1 MKKVEDEFEAITG
14 IATFK
19 DKVII
24 DVGCGTGE
32 LVRVLT
38 MQGAQATG
46 IDTPEMVSKA
56 KENSPIR
63 DEQYVPGA
71 GENLPFRDSYADI
84 VIYFASLH
92 HVPMPRMNQAI
103 KEVHRVLKAGGIVI
117 FVEPVGKKGSYFEVI
132 RIVED
137 EREIQKHAYEA
148 IKHAKAIGFKNV
160 EEKMIYIERSFED
173 YVKLLNTFIDDEKKR
188 NEYMVQSREVTEKIC
203 REAKVDIKD
212 YRFKSICRVNVLEK
226 GVRTA
231 HPPTQDATRSAD

>member
-1 MKKVEDEFEAITG
+1 MKKVEDELEVISE
-14 IATFK
+14 IVTFK

-38 MQGAQATG
+38 MQGAQVTG
-46 IDTPEMVSKA
+46 IDTPEMVAKA
-56 KENSPIR
+56 KENPPIG
-63 DEQYVPGA
+63 DEKYVPGA
-71 GENLPFRDSYADI
+71 GENLPFKDSYADI

-92 HVPMPRMNQAI
+92 HVPVPKMNQAI
-103 KEVHRVLKAGGIVI
+103 KEVHRVLKTGGIVI

-137 EREIQKHAYEA
+137 EREIQKRAYEA
-148 IKHAKAIGFKNV
+148 IKNASSIGLENV
-160 EEKMIYIERSFED
+160 EEEMIYIERSFED

-188 NEYMVQSREVTEKIC
+188 SEYLARSREVTEKIC
-203 REAKVDIKD
+203 RDVGVDIED

-226 GVRTA
+226 KV
-231 HPPTQDATRSAD
+231 